1 MSKSAEILSEY
12 LVKIGFVDDEE
23 GRKSTQKGI
32 EKLET
37 ALGKLA
43 KRTVLAG
50 ASFAGMVVAMG
61 NKLGGV
67 EQQAQR
73 MNTTAGAVRAL
84 SQGFKNLGLNADAA
98 QGQISSLYEKLNSSA
113 GKSWERYI
121 KDAFRVETRDADGK
135 MRDLSKIYLDIIK
148 ASQGGGNVARER
160 LKHLGFDQE
169 TANSAINGELLPA
182 LEKAI
187 EAQRQLSPEYDRQAS
202 EAKALREQWTSF
214 SSTLDLITQNMLNEA
229 TPAMTRALG
238 MAERGIKKVGEALE
252 GEIRPIADAIVDWFS
267 GAEEKV
273 ERVANKQRW
282 QQWLSF
288 VLPDAMFHP
297 ALKDSDIGLLANPK
311 FRGERNNNPGNIR
324 DIKTGKFAVYDDPL
338 TGLGAM
344 SYLLGR
350 YNNVGLN
357 TIDKIIRTWA
367 PNTENNTEAYIK
379 HVSDLLGVG
388 KDDVLNLKDPAV
400 MARLMKAM
408 VRHENTRNI
417 YSDGMYQLA
426 SLVGAQTKD
435 RFQLDKWNYNSNAT
449 INITVNG
456 ASDPKATADIVTD
469 KVQGVMQD
477 SQAQLR
483 AELGR
488 YNPSLSFAGSLVGT
502 D

>member
-23 GRKSTQKGI
+23 GRKATQKGL

-73 MNTTAGAVRAL
+73 MNTTAGAVRGL
-84 SQGFKNLGLNADAA
+84 TQGFKNLGLEASAA
-98 QGQISSLYEKLNSSA
+98 QGQISSLWDKLSGSQ
-113 GKSWERYI
+113 GKAFERYL
-121 KDAFRVETRDADGK
+121 KDSFGVETRDADGK

-160 LKHLGFDQE
+160 LKYLGFDQE
-169 TANSAINGELLPA
+169 TANAAINGELLPA
-182 LEKAI
+182 ILKAQ
-187 EAQRQLSPEYDRQAS
+187 EAQNELSRDYDRQAS
-202 EAKALREQWTSF
+202 EAKALKEQWNSF
-214 SSTLDLITQNMLNEA
+214 SNTLDLITQNMLNEA

-238 MAERGIKKVGEALE
+238 MAERGIKEIGKALE
-252 GEIRPIADAIVDWFS
+252 GEIRPIANSIVDWFS

-273 ERVANKQRW
+273 ERVANQERW
-282 QQWLSF
+282 QKWLSF
-288 VLPDAMFHP
+288 VLPDSIFHP
-297 ALKDSDIGLLANPK
+297 ELLNSEVGLLADPK
-311 FRGERNNNPGNIR
+311 FKGERNNNPGNIR
-324 DIKTGKFAVYDDPL
+324 DLKIGDFAVYKDPL

-344 SYLLGR
+344 AYQLGR

-357 TIDKIIRTWA
+357 TISKIISTWA
-367 PNTENNTEAYIK
+367 PSNENNTEAYIK
-379 HVSDLLGVG
+379 HVSELLGVG
-388 KDDVLNLKDPAV
+388 KDDVLDLKNPAE

-435 RFQLDKWNYNSNAT
+435 RFRRDKWNYNSNAT

-456 ASDPKATADIVTD
+456 ASDPKATAALVEE
-469 KVQGVMQD
+469 KAKGVIAD
-477 SQAQLR
+477 SQAQMR

-488 YNPSLSFAGSLVGT
+488 YSASLSFSGGT